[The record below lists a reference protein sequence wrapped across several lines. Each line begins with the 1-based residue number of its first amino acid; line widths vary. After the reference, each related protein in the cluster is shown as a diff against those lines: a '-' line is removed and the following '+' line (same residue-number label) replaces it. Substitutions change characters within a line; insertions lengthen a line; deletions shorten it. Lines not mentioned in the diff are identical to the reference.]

1 MTTETPNVLDFDE
14 NGQATIV
21 IPQIQEDFSFIL
33 NYWKKPEKII
43 QEIDIDLLNPD
54 TEQRKNFL
62 EKFRKHLSESLDKY
76 DFSEE
81 QDESEEENLREE
93 ENYRCSK
100 KTTHLENSNNNF
112 YNSSYLTVYNYHLK
126 HSFVW
131 YLMNCIQNEIVE
143 LEKEIEVSQG
153 LFIVLE
159 KIDKYICIIRDSD
172 NSIDAINKISKEFQ
186 LSKLQAERALE
197 LNLHQ
202 LSNLGKSKLTTDIE
216 KYKFI
221 ISLLKNTQ

>member
-1 MTTETPNVLDFDE
+1 
-14 NGQATIV
+14 
-21 IPQIQEDFSFIL
+21 
-33 NYWKKPEKII
+33 
-43 QEIDIDLLNPD
+43 
-54 TEQRKNFL
+54 
-62 EKFRKHLSESLDKY
+62 
-76 DFSEE
+76 
-81 QDESEEENLREE
+81 
-93 ENYRCSK
+93 
-100 KTTHLENSNNNF
+100 
-112 YNSSYLTVYNYHLK
+112 LTVYNYHLK